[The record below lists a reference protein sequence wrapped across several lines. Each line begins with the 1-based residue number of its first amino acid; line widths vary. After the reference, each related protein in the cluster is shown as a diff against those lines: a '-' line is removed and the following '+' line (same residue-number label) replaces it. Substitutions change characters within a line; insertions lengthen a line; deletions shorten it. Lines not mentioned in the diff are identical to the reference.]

1 MSKVNV
7 FEVKAKFAEYLD
19 RAARGE
25 RIVIY
30 RYNKPVAELRPVDA
44 ARNEPRPIG
53 PIDGRPTF
61 DIPPSFFEPLDED
74 ELQAWEGLSAPGD
87 PAAQAFPSYVSDTA
101 TRVAESAPR
110 ADTKR
115 RQTRK
120 RRP

>member
-53 PIDGRPTF
+53 PIEGRPTF

-74 ELQAWEGLSAPGD
+74 ELTAWEGLSAAAD
-87 PAAQAFPSYVSDTA
+87 PMAHEFPPYVPDTSAQ
-101 TRVAESAPR
+101 VAEAAPP
-110 ADTKR
+110 ADTKPR
-115 RQTRK
+115 RART